1 MIIRTNNGTY
11 RYEKNIGSNFDDFP
25 AEQGIL
31 EVCEEQAIK
40 EILADQIRAAM
51 QEKQL
56 SKTAMA
62 RRMKTSRQALD
73 RLLDPSN
80 VGVTLSTMQKAA
92 SAVGRTLRLELL

>member
-1 MIIRTNNGTY
+1 MIKK
-11 RYEKNIGSNFDDFP
+11 KNIGSNFDDFL
-25 AEQGIL
+25 AEQGML

-73 RLLDPSN
+73 RLLDPAN

>member
-1 MIIRTNNGTY
+1 MVHVVMN
-11 RYEKNIGSNFDDFP
+11 KNIGSNFDGFL
-25 AEQGIL
+25 AEQGML

-40 EILADQIRAAM
+40 EMLADQIRAAM

>member
-1 MIIRTNNGTY
+1 MIKK
-11 RYEKNIGSNFDDFP
+11 KNIGSNFDDFL

-51 QEKQL
+51 LEKQL

>member
-1 MIIRTNNGTY
+1 MIKK
-11 RYEKNIGSNFDDFP
+11 KNIGSNFDDFL
-25 AEQGIL
+25 AEQGML

-51 QEKQL
+51 IEKEL

-80 VGVTLSTMQKAA
+80 VSVTLSTMQKAA

>member
-1 MIIRTNNGTY
+1 MIKK
-11 RYEKNIGSNFDDFP
+11 KNIGSNFDDFL

-40 EILADQIRAAM
+40 EILADQIRVAM
-51 QEKQL
+51 KEKQL

>member
-1 MIIRTNNGTY
+1 MKK
-11 RYEKNIGSNFDDFP
+11 KNIGSNFDDFL
-25 AEQGIL
+25 AEQGML

>member
-1 MIIRTNNGTY
+1 MIKK
-11 RYEKNIGSNFDDFP
+11 KNIGSNFDDFL
-25 AEQGIL
+25 AEQGML

>member
-1 MIIRTNNGTY
+1 MIKK
-11 RYEKNIGSNFDDFP
+11 KNIGSNFDDFL

>member
-1 MIIRTNNGTY
+1 MKK
-11 RYEKNIGSNFDDFP
+11 KNIGSNFDDFL
-25 AEQGIL
+25 AEQGML

-51 QEKQL
+51 IEKEL

-80 VGVTLSTMQKAA
+80 VSVTLSTMQKAA